1 MIERWYDWN
10 LNINQ
15 IGWAAQSFFWVPSPR
30 ADKKE
35 KEHVESPND
44 EVHVSTD
51 GYPTEPA
58 DESVHLAA
66 QQQGIVMPFLLI
78 LSRHKNRIRSQ
89 RLVLV
94 PQSLHAAGKI
104 AHVSFEIELDGCG
117 SLSLPLAVFVLALW
131 RMNIA
136 AVVPPTVAC
145 FQVCNCSISSVSIS
159 RVGHQSLIAK
169 VASAGHKPSGLNGM
183 KAGRCSN
190 SGHVAETVFWCR
202 ANIGCAL
209 LSNFLQLRSHKP
221 TELFFASVWVWF

>member
-1 MIERWYDWN
+1 M
-10 LNINQ
+10 
-15 IGWAAQSFFWVPSPR
+15 
-30 ADKKE
+30 
-35 KEHVESPND
+35 ESPND

-66 QQQGIVMPFLLI
+66 QQQGIFMPFLLI
-78 LSRHKNRIRSQ
+78 LSRYKNRIRSQ

-104 AHVSFEIELDGCG
+104 AHVSFEIELYGCG
-117 SLSLPLAVFVLALW
+117 SLSLPLAVF

-136 AVVPPTVAC
+136 AVVPATVEC

-190 SGHVAETVFWCR
+190 SGHVAETF
-202 ANIGCAL
+202 
-209 LSNFLQLRSHKP
+209 FLMQSQHRLRNS
-221 TELFFASVWVWF
+221 F

>member
-1 MIERWYDWN
+1 M
-10 LNINQ
+10 
-15 IGWAAQSFFWVPSPR
+15 
-30 ADKKE
+30 
-35 KEHVESPND
+35 ESPND

-136 AVVPPTVAC
+136 AVVPATVAC

-190 SGHVAETVFWCR
+190 GGHVAET
-202 ANIGCAL
+202 
-209 LSNFLQLRSHKP
+209 
-221 TELFFASVWVWF
+221 FF

>member
-30 ADKKE
+30 ADKEK

-66 QQQGIVMPFLLI
+66 QQQGIFMPFLLI
-78 LSRHKNRIRSQ
+78 LSRYKNRIRSQ

-94 PQSLHAAGKI
+94 PQSLHAGGKI
-104 AHVSFEIELDGCG
+104 THVSFEIELDGCG

-131 RMNIA
+131 RLNIA
-136 AVVPPTVAC
+136 AVVPATVAC
-145 FQVCNCSISSVSIS
+145 FQVCSCSISSLSIS

-190 SGHVAETVFWCR
+190 SGHVAETF
-202 ANIGCAL
+202 
-209 LSNFLQLRSHKP
+209 FLMQSQHRLRTS
-221 TELFFASVWVWF
+221 F

>member
-1 MIERWYDWN
+1 MTETWISTRSAELRRVSFEFHPQGPTRKRRSMWN
-10 LNINQ
+10 LRTTRFMFLPMDIP
-15 IGWAAQSFFWVPSPR
+15 PS
-30 ADKKE
+30 
-35 KEHVESPND
+35 
-44 EVHVSTD
+44 
-51 GYPTEPA
+51 
-58 DESVHLAA
+58 
-66 QQQGIVMPFLLI
+66 LLTNLCI
-78 LSRHKNRIRSQ
+78 WPHNSRELSCRFCSLSRHKNRIRSQ

-136 AVVPPTVAC
+136 AVVPATVAC

-159 RVGHQSLIAK
+159 RVGHQSLAK

-190 SGHVAETVFWCR
+190 SGHVAETFFWCR

-209 LSNFLQLRSHKP
+209 LSNFLQLQSHKP